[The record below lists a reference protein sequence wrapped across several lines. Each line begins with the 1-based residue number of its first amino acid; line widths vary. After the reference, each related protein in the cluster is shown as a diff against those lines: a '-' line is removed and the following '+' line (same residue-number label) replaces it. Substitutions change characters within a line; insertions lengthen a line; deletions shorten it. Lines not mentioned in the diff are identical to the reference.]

1 MSWAT
6 RFFWIIALTITI
18 TCVYSVTL
26 IRISFEEPTTYMT
39 EEDLNIMLP
48 IILGNEGYYN
58 IADLNITTQLLDSEN
73 SQISK
78 ATTYVSQIPP
88 QNNTTI
94 LHNISLPMDEIMA
107 NVDYLFNDSNFTLL
121 CSAQLSYANLVP
133 FSLETNTTIPWGAPL
148 FNFTTGDPTSNMYN
162 LTHFGVII
170 PISFENHSPYISV
183 TGVIRVEIINRA
195 HQVIGEGSVSMD
207 VPPGTSY
214 NGQLEVVVNATLI
227 DGIEQVHVYV
237 ETSMFNYGPIVI
249 DYE

>member
-1 MSWAT
+1 
-6 RFFWIIALTITI
+6 
-18 TCVYSVTL
+18 
-26 IRISFEEPTTYMT
+26 
-39 EEDLNIMLP
+39 
-48 IILGNEGYYN
+48 
-58 IADLNITTQLLDSEN
+58 
-73 SQISK
+73 
-78 ATTYVSQIPP
+78 
-88 QNNTTI
+88 
-94 LHNISLPMDEIMA
+94 
-107 NVDYLFNDSNFTLL
+107 
-121 CSAQLSYANLVP
+121 
-133 FSLETNTTIPWGAPL
+133 WGAPL

-227 DGIEQVHVYV
+227 DGIGQVHVYV
-237 ETSMFNYGPIVI
+237 ETLMFNYGPIVI